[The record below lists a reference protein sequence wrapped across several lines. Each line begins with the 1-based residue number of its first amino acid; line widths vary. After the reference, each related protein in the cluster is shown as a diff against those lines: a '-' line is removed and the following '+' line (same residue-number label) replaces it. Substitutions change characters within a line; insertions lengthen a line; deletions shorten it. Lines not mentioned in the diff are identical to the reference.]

1 VYFYQG
7 GIMEKKI
14 ILASNNIGKI
24 TEAQEILKD
33 YDVLSQEQVGIHID
47 VVEDGETFEENA
59 IKKAK
64 AISKLTGRPCIADD
78 SGLCVDFL
86 DGFPGVHTKRFLGEK
101 ATDKDRN
108 EDILKRMK
116 EIPHE
121 FRKAHFVCCI
131 ALALPTGKHFT
142 FEKSLDGYIS
152 TERRGDKGFGFDE
165 IFELENGKTLAE
177 ISQKEKLK
185 VSSRRAA
192 LEALNQYILR
202 KGL

>member
-1 VYFYQG
+1 
-7 GIMEKKI
+7 MKKKI
-14 ILASNNIGKI
+14 ILASNNFGKI

-33 YDVLSQEQVGIHID
+33 YDVLSQEQVGIHTD
-47 VVEDGETFEENA
+47 VVEDGATFEENA
-59 IKKAK
+59 VKKAK
-64 AISKLTGRPCIADD
+64 EIAKLTGRPCIADD
-78 SGLCVDFL
+78 SGLCIDFL
-86 DGFPGVHTKRFLGEK
+86 DGFPGVYTKRFLGED

-108 EDILKRMK
+108 EDILKRLN

-121 FRKAHFVCCI
+121 FRKAHFICCI
-131 ALALPTGKHFT
+131 ALVLPSGQSFT

-177 ISQKEKLK
+177 ISQREKLK

-192 LEALNQYILR
+192 LEALNEFILR
-202 KGL
+202 KGI